1 MPHSR
6 LDYITCFCTEAETA
20 EDAALTSV
28 PDGDNP
34 RAFQLRQW
42 DWDVFISHAGQDK
55 SFGRSLHRCLQHV
68 GLRCFLDELS
78 LPGGCYAPV
87 AMEAAVRSTQIAVVL
102 LSEEF
107 FAKTWPRRELR
118 WFLEG
123 RPASRHTIL
132 PVFLGVTVERCQELA
147 VPAGLAEVC
156 SITGLRHRNE
166 MRLGLPVT
174 LQATLVRI
182 VRVLC
187 RLTGMEYRE
196 MPDE

>member
-1 MPHSR
+1 MV
-6 LDYITCFCTEAETA
+6 TESA
-20 EDAALTSV
+20 EDAATSSV
-28 PDGDNP
+28 PAGVNT
-34 RAFQLRQW
+34 RAFQLDQW

-55 SFGRSLHRCLQHV
+55 RFGRSLHRRLKHV
-68 GLRCFLDELS
+68 GLRCFLDEVS
-78 LPGGCYAPV
+78 LQEGCDAPV

-107 FAKTWPRRELR
+107 FAKTWPQRELR

-147 VPAGLAEVC
+147 APAGLAEVC

-166 MRLGLPVT
+166 MHLGIRVT

-182 VRVLC
+182 VQAVC
-187 RLTGMEYRE
+187 RLTRMEYRG

>member
-1 MPHSR
+1 MYASVAV
-6 LDYITCFCTEAETA
+6 TESA
-20 EDAALTSV
+20 EDAVISSFPAGVNSL
-28 PDGDNP
+28 
-34 RAFQLRQW
+34 AFQLEHW
-42 DWDVFISHAGQDK
+42 DWDGFISHAGEDK
-55 SFGRSLHRCLQHV
+55 AFGRSLHRRLKHV

-78 LPGGCYAPV
+78 LQEGCDAPV

-107 FAKTWPRRELR
+107 FAKTWPQRELR

-123 RPASRHTIL
+123 RSASRHTIL

-147 VPAGLAEVC
+147 APVGLAEVC
-156 SITGLRHRNE
+156 SIAGVRHKNE
-166 MRLGLPVT
+166 MCLGIPVT
-174 LQATLVRI
+174 LEATLVCI

-187 RLTGMEYRE
+187 RLTGVEYSE